1 MSEQDNRALVQRGY
15 EAFGRGDIEALLA
28 LFDENVEW
36 ITPGPSDLPTAGR
49 RRGRQQVA
57 EFFQSVNSLFEVQRF
72 EPEAFVSEGDRVVVL
87 GSETTRVTATGK
99 VLELR
104 WAHAFTVRNG
114 KVSTFEEYQ
123 DVSALV
129 AELRH
134 AHSRT

>member
-15 EAFGRGDIEALLA
+15 EAFGRGDIEGLLA

-57 EFFQSVNSLFEVQRF
+57 EFFQTVNSLFEIQRF
-72 EPEAFVSEGDRVVVL
+72 EPEAFVSEGDRVVVF
-87 GSETTRVTATGK
+87 GSETSRVNATGK
-99 VLELR
+99 VLEMR

-114 KVSTFEEYQ
+114 KVATFEEYQ
-123 DVSALV
+123 DLSAVV

-134 AHSRT
+134 AQSRT

>member
-28 LFDENVEW
+28 LFDEDVEW

-57 EFFQSVNSLFEVQRF
+57 EFFQIVNSLFEVQRF
-72 EPEAFVSEGDRVVVL
+72 ETEAFVCEGDRVVVV
-87 GSETTRVTATGK
+87 GSETSRVNATGK
-99 VLELR
+99 VLEMR
-104 WAHAFTVRNG
+104 WAHVFTVRNG
-114 KVSTFEEYQ
+114 KVATFEEFQ
-123 DVSALV
+123 DLSAVV

-134 AHSRT
+134 AQSRT

>member
-36 ITPGPSDLPTAGR
+36 VTPGPSDLPTAGR
-49 RRGRQQVA
+49 RRGRQQVS
-57 EFFQSVNSLFEVQRF
+57 EFFQTVNSLVEVQRF

-134 AHSRT
+134 AQSRT